1 MNVLNDMV
9 EVIQTKAQRI
19 DLNTDMTVTVDD
31 TIVTVYSR
39 QRMRHRTVSIKIG
52 PSIFTIAVKS
62 EKKSMKFLLE
72 EWNHP
77 GDDFDGLLGFVM
89 SNSYK
94 VNFADLTFSLT
105 HISDYQ
111 LKYAFN

>member
-1 MNVLNDMV
+1 M
-9 EVIQTKAQRI
+9 
-19 DLNTDMTVTVDD
+19 
-31 TIVTVYSR
+31 R
-39 QRMRHRTVSIKIG
+39 QAVAHELGSS
-52 PSIFTIAVKS
+52 SIFAKEALVA
-62 EKKSMKFLLE
+62 LLE

-77 GDDFDGLLGFVM
+77 GDNFDGLLGFVM

-94 VNFADLTFSLT
+94 VKSADLTFSLT